1 MYFIGTKIDLK
12 TGMLHVES
20 PRCKEKLLI
29 ELKSNLFAVVE
40 EINVHA
46 QRFGNNVIVLYLRS
60 SLEKAL
66 NFLIPLPPLVLL

>member
-12 TGMLHVES
+12 TGILHVES

-29 ELKSNLFAVVE
+29 ELKSNLLAAVE

-46 QRFGNNVIVLYLRS
+46 QRFANNIVVYLNS
-60 SLEKAL
+60 
-66 NFLIPLPPLVLL
+66 FLG